1 MKIKK
6 RIFAFAVACAMTL
19 PNIVQLTA
27 AADEGEKYQY
37 TMFGRNGITMN
48 AGNLCMNGS
57 MHTNKEAVITASNKN
72 INGTVTTGS
81 DIEKRVKHVYDD
93 QKIHDTYFTENCD
106 LYEEEYVY
114 SDINIHINNP
124 LYCQDNIS
132 LDGNVSLNSS
142 MGSLMDI
149 HVTGEVK
156 NANNSIVYSKYGNI
170 TIENDS
176 TANINGLVYAPLG
189 TLTINSP
196 NINLNGVIIADQ
208 IVINGSSVNING
220 NDNIAR
226 FIGTTSEIYDFSGLE
241 YLPEEW
247 LGDSDADD
255 LFDIYEK
262 VIDSDPFNPHT
273 DADELPDGYEVLTLN
288 TDPLEVD
295 TDENGVWD
303 CDEDFDCDNL
313 SNLGEYQNQTD
324 PFTSD
329 TDEDGLLDGD
339 EIYTYGTIPTNPD
352 TDGDSL
358 LDGEEGYDGTLYADY
373 GIYFDP
379 LNPDTDGDGIWDGDE
394 VFGQTKE
401 QVVETHDEAITEVTV
416 DMDTNGSLERNLSIE
431 SMYEIDAMTTDV
443 YALVGEPFNFESA
456 TGFESATIT
465 FKIDQS
471 KLGDT
476 LFDNL
481 IILWYNEEEQKFE
494 EMPTTRDAA
503 NSTVSTTTTHF
514 SQYMVV
520 DSVKWYEN
528 WDNSLRQLRKMW
540 SAGYYSQTNL
550 HTIILLDCSVSMT
563 SDDPYSFVK
572 KIGYNGITAENYDNP
587 ENSINTES
595 DISSFCVKSCDRF
608 KICDN
613 IFNNMGSSDAA
624 AVITFSNQIEYST
637 GLTYDIDVLKE
648 AMDYINGD
656 GGTAYLNSALNYARS
671 LIDGNSSDLYRIVVI
686 TNDDVTFDVISSD
699 DFSSN
704 TTLNIVNLG
713 SNAIG
718 YGIEGVAQATGGDV
732 YNAVSA
738 GELTCQS
745 GGYIYTP
752 PQYIGTDS
760 DGDSIPDLVELYGLL
775 PNGELLETSPYETD
789 SDFDGIP
796 DNEEFNYIGS
806 YLTSNVTLSEYLK
819 ATHYKSKPFLADT
832 DGDGLLDGK
841 RVFYNGKVLLPI
853 DPNPNNY
860 DGPKGVWNAQK
871 EMVKSGNIP
880 VSYTNN
886 ACGANELMNEISLYA
901 DSLVDTLLNAKVI
914 ANEYVIDSF
923 EFLFKDMAENDLATV
938 SGADFLDFIYD
949 DRNMAYH
956 SQIVTWQKAF
966 GYNDIYDK
974 VFEYGSNMDK
984 DKLLFSCNGSDYA
997 LWLWKG
1003 DYWNLQSGAE
1013 MGLYVYNRTVND
1025 VKHYNVVDFNL
1036 PMTLSLYNSYNG
1048 YVENVF
1054 SWAPNENQWWITGF
1068 NPEYSDPNP
1077 NVMVTIGSIDF
1088 TGHEDM
1094 YESLKSRFALLKSMD
1109 RSLIFDDE
1117 YNTVWI
1123 VWE

>member
-1 MKIKK
+1 MKNFLLKFGGMFASLALVVTTVVANSTCVCIMHAMKIKK

-81 DIEKRVKHVYDD
+81 DIEKRVKHVYAD

-273 DADELPDGYEVLTLN
+273 DSDELPDGYEVLTLN

-324 PFTSD
+324 PFISD

-431 SMYEIDAMTTDV
+431 SMYEIDAMSTNV

-471 KLGDT
+471 KLGDA

-572 KIGYNGITAENYDNP
+572 KN
-587 ENSINTES
+587 
-595 DISSFCVKSCDRF
+595 
-608 KICDN
+608 
-613 IFNNMGSSDAA
+613 
-624 AVITFSNQIEYST
+624 
-637 GLTYDIDVLKE
+637 
-648 AMDYINGD
+648 
-656 GGTAYLNSALNYARS
+656 
-671 LIDGNSSDLYRIVVI
+671 
-686 TNDDVTFDVISSD
+686 
-699 DFSSN
+699 
-704 TTLNIVNLG
+704 
-713 SNAIG
+713 
-718 YGIEGVAQATGGDV
+718 
-732 YNAVSA
+732 
-738 GELTCQS
+738 
-745 GGYIYTP
+745 
-752 PQYIGTDS
+752 
-760 DGDSIPDLVELYGLL
+760 
-775 PNGELLETSPYETD
+775 
-789 SDFDGIP
+789 
-796 DNEEFNYIGS
+796 
-806 YLTSNVTLSEYLK
+806 
-819 ATHYKSKPFLADT
+819 
-832 DGDGLLDGK
+832 
-841 RVFYNGKVLLPI
+841 
-853 DPNPNNY
+853 
-860 DGPKGVWNAQK
+860 
-871 EMVKSGNIP
+871 
-880 VSYTNN
+880 
-886 ACGANELMNEISLYA
+886 
-901 DSLVDTLLNAKVI
+901 
-914 ANEYVIDSF
+914 
-923 EFLFKDMAENDLATV
+923 
-938 SGADFLDFIYD
+938 
-949 DRNMAYH
+949 
-956 SQIVTWQKAF
+956 
-966 GYNDIYDK
+966 
-974 VFEYGSNMDK
+974 
-984 DKLLFSCNGSDYA
+984 
-997 LWLWKG
+997 
-1003 DYWNLQSGAE
+1003 
-1013 MGLYVYNRTVND
+1013 
-1025 VKHYNVVDFNL
+1025 
-1036 PMTLSLYNSYNG
+1036 
-1048 YVENVF
+1048 
-1054 SWAPNENQWWITGF
+1054 WI
-1068 NPEYSDPNP
+1068 
-1077 NVMVTIGSIDF
+1077 
-1088 TGHEDM
+1088 
-1094 YESLKSRFALLKSMD
+1094 
-1109 RSLIFDDE
+1109 
-1117 YNTVWI
+1117 
-1123 VWE
+1123 

>member
-1 MKIKK
+1 
-6 RIFAFAVACAMTL
+6 
-19 PNIVQLTA
+19 
-27 AADEGEKYQY
+27 
-37 TMFGRNGITMN
+37 
-48 AGNLCMNGS
+48 
-57 MHTNKEAVITASNKN
+57 
-72 INGTVTTGS
+72 
-81 DIEKRVKHVYDD
+81 
-93 QKIHDTYFTENCD
+93 
-106 LYEEEYVY
+106 
-114 SDINIHINNP
+114 
-124 LYCQDNIS
+124 
-132 LDGNVSLNSS
+132 
-142 MGSLMDI
+142 MDI

-273 DADELPDGYEVLTLN
+273 DSDELPDGYEVLTLN

-303 CDEDFDCDNL
+303 CDEDFDYDNL

-324 PFTSD
+324 PFISD

-339 EIYTYGTIPTNPD
+339 EIYKYGTIPTNPD

-358 LDGEEGYDGTLYADY
+358 LDGEEGYDGTLYANY

-431 SMYEIDAMTTDV
+431 SMYEIDAMSTNV

-471 KLGDT
+471 KLDDT

-520 DSVKWYEN
+520 DSVKWYER
-528 WDNSLRQLRKMW
+528 WEESLAELRKMW
-540 SAGYYSQTNL
+540 TDEVWTAESLN
-550 HTIILLDCSVSMT
+550 TIFLVDCSSNMEAV
-563 SDDPYSFVK
+563 DEIYK
-572 KIGYNGITAENYDNP
+572 
-587 ENSINTES
+587 
-595 DISSFCVKSCDRF
+595 SSNNWKSCNR
-608 KICDN
+608 ITVCEN
-613 IFNNMGSSDAA
+613 IINNMASVDSA
-624 AVITFSNQIEYST
+624 AVITFSTHLESVGSMRSANSS
-637 GLTYDIDVLKE
+637 GVLKQE
-648 AMDYINGD
+648 LQSINNNGGSTNIGVAINQSLKYIDNTSGEYYRIILLTHSGASFSSFAAF
-656 GGTAYLNSALNYARS
+656 GGVDWTNT
-671 LIDGNSSDLYRIVVI
+671 DLY
-686 TNDDVTFDVISSD
+686 
-699 DFSSN
+699 
-704 TTLNIVNLG
+704 IVNMG
-713 SNAIG
+713 SGSISISAERFVEN
-718 YGIEGVAQATGGDV
+718 TGGKV
-732 YNAVSA
+732 YNTVSA
-738 GELTCQS
+738 GELIYQS

-752 PQYIGTDS
+752 PQYVGTDS